1 MIRIKVIEVDCTWA
15 RLPDHEAEQL
25 GPIEDFIAQVG
36 YQNIKEIKVQSS
48 GGPSGYYHIIYE
60 DGLPF
65 TPYVEEEPKK
75 KGIFG

>member
-60 DGLPF
+60 DGLSY
-65 TPYVEEEPKK
+65 TPRTTPKK
-75 KGIFG
+75 KGLFG